1 MMMIMTMIN
10 CKTGGVLK
18 NIYTKVDPWVYH
30 STGWLKKQTREWIG
44 FSHPTWTSLM
54 PSSLVTLFRYQWGS
68 LKLRTTSSEWN
79 CWEAR
84 KLAQAFSPDTFQQI
98 DIMLIVGAVHT
109 SLENGCL
116 APESFNWQ
124 AGFSP
129 HIKLTCQKHRK
140 SWHFRTS
147 EITRHQQF
155 SPPPSSKYLAH
166 LGPYGPGWSS
176 SRALSPTTH
185 RATAATSRG
194 SKGPGR
200 IGPRL

>member
-1 MMMIMTMIN
+1 MAHGWYLGLPQYRLTQ
-10 CKTGGVLK
+10 KTNEGM
-18 NIYTKVDPWVYH
+18 DRFQ
-30 STGWLKKQTREWIG
+30 S
-44 FSHPTWTSLM
+44 SHVNSLM

-79 CWEAR
+79 CLEAR

-98 DIMLIVGAVHT
+98 DIMLAIVGAVNT
-109 SLENGCL
+109 SLDNGCL

-147 EITRHQQF
+147 EITRHQQL
-155 SPPPSSKYLAH
+155 SPLPSSKYLAH
-166 LGPYGPGWSS
+166 LGRS
-176 SRALSPTTH
+176 L
-185 RATAATSRG
+185 
-194 SKGPGR
+194 
-200 IGPRL
+200 